1 VTTPSVDELVLAYQ
15 SGVWAIRS
23 ASQTVYLVD
32 LDFDLLLRQAGP
44 TSSRGPGD
52 GRWVPLVSVKSLL
65 HGDAGVIRVG
75 DRHEYVFDW
84 DPGGADYGFWIQRMV
99 TSIDYVE
106 AEELAG
112 LPTFPQDDR
121 P

>member
-1 VTTPSVDELVLAYQ
+1 MNTPHLDELILGDG

-23 ASQTVYLVD
+23 ASQTVYFVD
-32 LDFDLLLRQAGP
+32 LDSNLLLRQAGP
-44 TSSRGPGD
+44 MSSPGPGD
-52 GRWVPLVSVKSLL
+52 GRWVPLVSVKSLFQ
-65 HGDAGVIRVG
+65 GDLGVIRVG

-84 DPGGADYGFWIQRMV
+84 DPDGADYGFWIQRLV

-112 LPTFPQDDR
+112 LPAFPQDD
-121 P
+121 PL